1 MGHLM
6 MLMIRQFACL
16 NWDPNKIYT
25 EGLSYMPVFFNLL
38 VVVQLLSRV

>member
-16 NWDPNKIYT
+16 NWDPNKIYI
-25 EGLSYMPVFFNLL
+25 EGLDYMPVFFNLF